1 MRTRPGPIT
10 YNPPG
15 APGVGPSASTDTSIH
30 TLADLAA
37 VTTTNLI
44 APCIRIWILAADGT
58 TQVWQLLAST
68 ISVSSDGIQVPNDFN
83 AITNAKVWFR
93 ASP

>member
-15 APGVGPSASTDTSIH
+15 APGVGPSASIDPDIH

-44 APCIRIWILAADGT
+44 APAIRVWILAADGT
-58 TQVWQLLAST
+58 TQVWQLLASMAAT
-68 ISVSSDGIQVPNDFN
+68 SEGIQRPNDWD
-83 AITNAKVWFR
+83 ALTNAKVWFR